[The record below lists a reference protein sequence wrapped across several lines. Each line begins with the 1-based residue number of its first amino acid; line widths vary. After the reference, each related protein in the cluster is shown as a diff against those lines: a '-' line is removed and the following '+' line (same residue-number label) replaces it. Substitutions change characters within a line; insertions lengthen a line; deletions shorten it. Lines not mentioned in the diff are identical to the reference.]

1 MYSYTEGHYIFSI
14 SLNLDA
20 NLKTIN
26 RKTDSL
32 FDWMGA
38 WGGMHDGLHT
48 ITELFL
54 EFLSVHAIKAKLL
67 FFIKYLPSAQPD
79 ANKKD

>member
-1 MYSYTEGHYIFSI
+1 MLSI
-14 SLNLDA
+14 SLNLNE

-48 ITELFL
+48 ITELLL
-54 EFLSVHAIKAKLL
+54 EFLSV
-67 FFIKYLPSAQPD
+67 Y
-79 ANKKD
+79 